1 MASLA
6 GPGSRVQDALIS
18 DDTVSTI
25 NACRALGAELN
36 TVRSTIQVD
45 EAISAPGHTC
55 IDAANSG
62 TTIRMATALAA
73 LFPTTTTLTG
83 DASLQKRPMQPL
95 ADAIVSLGGS
105 CHTTDGCPPLKVSG
119 VIRGGPVEV
128 YGEVSS
134 QFVSALMMFAP
145 LTQHGVDIHIQG
157 GLVSKPYLDITMA
170 VMRRFGATVRTVVP
184 YLRYSIP
191 PSQYRPAD
199 FVVPMDFSTLSLIL
213 AAATLCGKDMT
224 VQGTIDGLPQGDEAF
239 LDILE
244 RLGVRVDIEETS
256 LRVSAPDKL
265 EGGTFNLGN
274 SPDLLPPLA
283 ILAVKPGD
291 TIRITGVSHA
301 RLKETDRISVLAQE
315 LTKIGIDV
323 TENEDGLILRPPP
336 GGVRLGG
343 SRASGSRA
351 SGLGPKDVT
360 LDSHGDHRMFMA
372 FCIAGMYAGE
382 CTVTDAESAAVSYPD
397 FVSDMKRLGG
407 NLILE
412 R

>member
-1 MASLA
+1 M
-6 GPGSRVQDALIS
+6 VQDALIS
-18 DDTVSTI
+18 DDTASTI
-25 NACRALGAELN
+25 NACRALGAKLD
-36 TVRSTIQVD
+36 TIGSTIQVY
-45 EAISAPGHTC
+45 EAISAPGHTR

-62 TTIRMATALAA
+62 TTIRIATALAA
-73 LFPTTTTLTG
+73 LFPTTATLTG

-105 CHTTDGCPPLKVSG
+105 CHTTDGHPPLKVSG
-119 VIRGGPVEV
+119 MIRGGPVDV
-128 YGEVSS
+128 YGEISS
-134 QFVSALMMFAP
+134 QFVSALMMSAP
-145 LTQHGVDIHIQG
+145 LTRHGMDIHIQG

-191 PSQYRPAD
+191 PSPYRPAD

-244 RLGVRVDIEETS
+244 RLGVRVDIEEAS

-265 EGGTFNLGN
+265 EGGTFNLSN
-274 SPDLLPPLA
+274 SPDLLPSLA

-291 TIRITGVSHA
+291 SIRITGVRHA

-315 LTKIGIDV
+315 LAKMGIDI

-343 SRASGSRA
+343 SRMGSA
-351 SGLGPKDVT
+351 EPKDIT

-407 NLILE
+407 NLMPE